1 MVDDDTADA
10 DAQPELTLD
19 LLSEVGGSVR
29 MDELPELRGAASAD
43 AAGGTRAAV
52 YSTRRAML
60 SRFLGENNIAKPVV
74 TPAEVQL
81 VDGLIAKHDAL
92 NCDAETA
99 ASAILEAYT
108 RELLAR
114 RGDPACQLRKKV

>member
-43 AAGGTRAAV
+43 AAD
-52 YSTRRAML
+52 
-60 SRFLGENNIAKPVV
+60 IAKPVA